1 MSEKTQPTENPTVK
15 VTVVEIPVAELSALR
30 DENASLKAK
39 ITEAAK
45 NAEMYES
52 LYRGSQKDIESL
64 NARLTAI
71 KNILAI

>member
-1 MSEKTQPTENPTVK
+1 MSEKQNTENPTVK